1 MVLYI
6 SYVIGPEFSRKS
18 RRRRLVYVLVLN
30 EYMFMEA
37 PFIQHRHYRATQ
49 AMSTVV
55 FNLVTLVLAYEKE
68 ETNIANT
75 AIS

>member
-30 EYMFMEA
+30 EFIFMEA
-37 PFIQHRHYRATQ
+37 PWIYFRQYRSSQT
-49 AMSTVV
+49 MSTVV
-55 FNLVTLVLAYEKE
+55 FNLVTFALEEAKE
-68 ETNIANT
+68 EAKK
-75 AIS
+75 AG

>member
-37 PFIQHRHYRATQ
+37 PF
-49 AMSTVV
+49 V
-55 FNLVTLVLAYEKE
+55 
-68 ETNIANT
+68 
-75 AIS
+75 